1 MINWVMN
8 ACLLISSAI
17 DTHVSKDKHQIALWN
32 GCEDRVASNYMIGL
46 TVFKIL

>member
-1 MINWVMN
+1 MVNWVMN

-17 DTHVSKDKHQIALWN
+17 DTHASKDKHQIALWN
-32 GCEDRVASNYMIGL
+32 GCEEHVASNHMIVL